1 MQYEVNVTT
10 GATIVREKTQE
21 EISAELDVQASV
33 AERDALAAA
42 EEAAKAAEEEALNA
56 LKESAMS
63 KLSALG
69 LTDEE
74 IAAIIG

>member
-1 MQYEVNVTT
+1 MKHEINVTT
-10 GATIVREKTQE
+10 GEVIVRDLTIEESIQE
-21 EISAELDVQASV
+21 EIDRAIISDLN
-33 AERDALAAA
+33 AERIAA
-42 EEAAKAAEEEALNA
+42 EEAKNA